1 MSAVYLRSPTPP
13 ACCHPEDVRIKWQ
26 AIKQKHLDE
35 RKSIIMPNRFQRLRY
50 ETFPIDTDD
59 DTMISWA
66 KQSLEKDGQ
75 PSDVDL
81 IVYRDPSVY
90 GDESSAHDQ
99 LLLTTRDPGIINVAR
114 FRDDSLL
121 VLPPSKEEVELAD
134 EIYTQHR
141 EIVELNKTWWAS
153 PEHWE
158 DGQEF
163 LECPNCLSNLRLEW
177 CGDGGH
183 KAGHSYG
190 NYCPVCDS
198 DLRPSRVLDKL
209 KALNESYRENEQK
222 YKDLKDSSHSRL
234 LAVVVTIDQNEPI
247 G

>member
-1 MSAVYLRSPTPP
+1 
-13 ACCHPEDVRIKWQ
+13 
-26 AIKQKHLDE
+26 
-35 RKSIIMPNRFQRLRY
+35 MPNRFQRLRY
-50 ETFPIDTDD
+50 ETFPINTDD

-75 PSDVDL
+75 PSDVNL
-81 IVYRDPSVY
+81 TVYRDPRVY
-90 GDESSAHDQ
+90 RDELSAHDQ
-99 LLLTTRDPGIINVAR
+99 LVLITRDPGIINVAR
-114 FRDDSLL
+114 FRDDSPLDQ
-121 VLPPSKEEVELAD
+121 PPSKEEVELAD
-134 EIYTQHR
+134 EIYAQHGT
-141 EIVELNKTWWAS
+141 IVELNKTWWAN

-163 LECPNCLSNLRLEW
+163 IECPNCLSNLRLKW
-177 CGDGGH
+177 CGDGGC
-183 KAGHSYG
+183 KSGHSYG

-198 DLRPSRVLDKL
+198 DLRPSRILDEL

-234 LAVVVTIDQNEPI
+234 LAVMVTIDQNEPI